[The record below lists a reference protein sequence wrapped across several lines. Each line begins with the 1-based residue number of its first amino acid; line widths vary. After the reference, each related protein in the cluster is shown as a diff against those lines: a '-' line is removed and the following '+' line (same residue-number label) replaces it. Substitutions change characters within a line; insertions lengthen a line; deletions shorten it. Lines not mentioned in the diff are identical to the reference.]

1 MIIINKNKGTK
12 MKTFLSI
19 LTLGFIFLVGC
30 ADNNSIVAPENNQV
44 SAPNWITLPQ
54 GNGSSVENQISKTKN
69 IKGSSGGEIIIDYNY
84 NGGPHGEIK
93 IIAKLKFL
101 SGSFSG
107 TKTITMVVNDVDG
120 TITYSPSMNFNKPA
134 ELYVKLEGLDLY
146 GINPDSI
153 DFSYHDPSGSF
164 GQVDYKEIQVDIS
177 SGTLELKEGKIP
189 HFSRYGFSR

>member
-1 MIIINKNKGTK
+1 
-12 MKTFLSI
+12 MKTFLAVMI
-19 LTLGFIFLVGC
+19 TGIFFFAGC
-30 ADNNSIVAPENNQV
+30 SEKDSIVNPENNQT

-54 GNGSSVENQISKTKN
+54 RSGNLVEAETSTTKN
-69 IKGSSGGEIIIDYNY
+69 INGSSGGEIIIDWNY
-84 NGGPHGEIK
+84 NGGPHGEVK
-93 IIAKLKFL
+93 VIAKLKFL